1 MLGLLRL
8 RIRRGRNL
16 IVRDLGRD
24 SSDPYVI
31 VTFGSQA
38 STLLTFFPCAFVSFV
53 HTTGPLMQKLKS
65 RTEKNTCNPE
75 WKEELTLSVKN
86 PNLPIQLTVYDHDTL
101 STDDK
106 MGEVSIDL
114 KPYVEAHR
122 IGAKNL
128 PNGCCLKIVQPT
140 EHNFLADESRITW
153 HDGRLLQDM
162 TLKLQH
168 VKSGEIDV
176 QIEWLDV
183 PGCKGLISHDG
194 EVNVME

>member
-31 VTFGSQA
+31 VTFGSQ
-38 STLLTFFPCAFVSFV
+38 SYS
-53 HTTGPLMQKLKS
+53 GPLMQKLKS

>member
-1 MLGLLRL
+1 
-8 RIRRGRNL
+8 
-16 IVRDLGRD
+16 
-24 SSDPYVI
+24 
-31 VTFGSQA
+31 
-38 STLLTFFPCAFVSFV
+38 
-53 HTTGPLMQKLKS
+53 
-65 RTEKNTCNPE
+65 
-75 WKEELTLSVKN
+75 
-86 PNLPIQLTVYDHDTL
+86 
-101 STDDK
+101 